1 MVRLLA
7 SGWLILV
14 IIISCFSQPL
24 GRHVMAQSSK
34 LFLREGCSIQS
45 SAQAKEKGDVLS
57 KNSFQ
62 PTEDWYVASVPATV
76 LGTRASPQH

>member
-14 IIISCFSQPL
+14 IIICFSQPL

-45 SAQAKEKGDVLS
+45 SSQVKEKGDVLS
-57 KNSFQ
+57 KTSFQ
-62 PTEDWYVASVPATV
+62 PTEDWYVAPVPAATV
-76 LGTRASPQH
+76 LGTRASPQN

>member
-14 IIISCFSQPL
+14 IIISCFFQPL
-24 GRHVMAQSSK
+24 GRHARAHSSK

-45 SAQAKEKGDVLS
+45 SSQVKEKGDVLS
-57 KNSFQ
+57 KTSFQ
-62 PTEDWYVASVPATV
+62 PTEDWYVAPVPATV
-76 LGTRASPQH
+76 LGTRASPQN